1 MEKLGLCQNSALA
14 SRVFARGALQDA
26 REKDEI
32 AARRGRACAR
42 RVDTRPV
49 HDAAREAML
58 ERRERRLADD
68 EPHALRGEHSRTV
81 VMTKFTL
88 QGKRAPILTL
98 SWHMEDVFDTCGPLG
113 SAHFQDHF
121 DVQTSTVTSFGV
133 STRRRRRIG
142 GRFRVV
148 RVGART
154 GRVARRLG
162 TRSGPKVPA
171 NYRRSP
177 VLPPL
182 LRWYFRRYFGST
194 GEVPAPWN
202 WG

>member
-1 MEKLGLCQNSALA
+1 MAVASPVWHHPRRPGDCAIARGLAHMPGTIEQALA
-14 SRVFARGALQDA
+14 VGRRALDCADHPFTDQRARHRRQD
-26 REKDEI
+26 K
-32 AARRGRACAR
+32 
-42 RVDTRPV
+42 
-49 HDAAREAML
+49 M
-58 ERRERRLADD
+58 
-68 EPHALRGEHSRTV
+68 
-81 VMTKFTL
+81 KFTL

-162 TRSGPKVPA
+162 TRNSANLYKSDRTTGATCRAVVRHMVKSCHSGELTHIRA
-171 NYRRSP
+171 RRWS
-177 VLPPL
+177 
-182 LRWYFRRYFGST
+182 WFAS
-194 GEVPAPWN
+194 
-202 WG
+202 

>member
-1 MEKLGLCQNSALA
+1 M
-14 SRVFARGALQDA
+14 
-26 REKDEI
+26 
-32 AARRGRACAR
+32 
-42 RVDTRPV
+42 

-154 GRVARRLG
+154 GRVARRRLG
-162 TRSGPKVPA
+162 TRNSA
-171 NYRRSP
+171 NLYPTDAPTWDLVMRNRGSLRRRGASHSS
-177 VLPPL
+177 
-182 LRWYFRRYFGST
+182 RATSNSER
-194 GEVPAPWN
+194 
-202 WG
+202 

>member
-1 MEKLGLCQNSALA
+1 MAVASPVRHHPRRPGDCAIARGLAHMPGTIEQALA
-14 SRVFARGALQDA
+14 VGRRALDCADHPFTDQWARHRRQD
-26 REKDEI
+26 K
-32 AARRGRACAR
+32 
-42 RVDTRPV
+42 
-49 HDAAREAML
+49 M
-58 ERRERRLADD
+58 
-68 EPHALRGEHSRTV
+68 
-81 VMTKFTL
+81 KFTL

-162 TRSGPKVPA
+162 TQNSENIYPTHTTTGALGMRTQGTLSRA
-171 NYRRSP
+171 R
-177 VLPPL
+177 VL
-182 LRWYFRRYFGST
+182 
-194 GEVPAPWN
+194 AMK
-202 WG
+202 

>member
-1 MEKLGLCQNSALA
+1 
-14 SRVFARGALQDA
+14 
-26 REKDEI
+26 
-32 AARRGRACAR
+32 
-42 RVDTRPV
+42 
-49 HDAAREAML
+49 ML

-162 TRSGPKVPA
+162 TRNSANLYPTDAPTWDLVMRNGDHSDDAACPFRHAPRATATASCATYLFFECELKLLLDLPKHCAGIP
-171 NYRRSP
+171 RS
-177 VLPPL
+177 VRL
-182 LRWYFRRYFGST
+182 LYS
-194 GEVPAPWN
+194 
-202 WG
+202 